1 MAMTYSGFSV
11 DEMILFLQHNVLDI
25 KLLMLD
31 NDSKWRIT
39 VLSKGGGTFHQRGT
53 LFNVVKAAFEPYLES
68 AKAERAEMRAELDK
82 LIPAFR
88 SVPEPLFSYMCRR
101 CEQIVSSVDADGEC
115 DRCNG
120 KEKRSNW

>member
-1 MAMTYSGFSV
+1 MIKYCDFSV
-11 DEMILFLQHNVLDI
+11 EQMLQYIGKHSQEL
-25 KLLMLD
+25 KLERVELG
-31 NDSKWRIT
+31 WRLWMVSGEHGEHENI
-39 VLSKGGGTFHQRGT
+39 GT
-53 LFNVVKAAFEPYLES
+53 LFNIVKQAFKPYLEQ

>member
-39 VLSKGGGTFHQRGT
+39 VLSKGGDTFHQRGT

-68 AKAERAEMRAELDK
+68 AKRERAEREALLDK
-82 LIPAFR
+82 LIPMKGG
-88 SVPEPLFSYMCRR
+88 VTGN
-101 CEQIVSSVDADGEC
+101 V
-115 DRCNG
+115 
-120 KEKRSNW
+120 